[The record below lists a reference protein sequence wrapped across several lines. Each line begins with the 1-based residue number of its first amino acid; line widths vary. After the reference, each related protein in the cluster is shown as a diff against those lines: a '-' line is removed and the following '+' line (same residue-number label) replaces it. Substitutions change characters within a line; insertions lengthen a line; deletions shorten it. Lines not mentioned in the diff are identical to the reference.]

1 MIYQVW
7 ALLFLLICAIED
19 LVKQKIHI
27 WICITNALTA
37 IMVKMISG
45 NMKWKEYGIA
55 LGVCVLIY
63 AFILVTK
70 EAVGKGDGLVFFSMV
85 SILNLSCTVE
95 ILFWGLILC
104 CIFSLPAIA
113 LGKMKLKSSIPLI
126 PFVFAGN
133 IVWMLM
139 GGSHG

>member
-37 IMVKMISG
+37 IMVKVISG
-45 NMKWKEYGIA
+45 NMKWKEYVI
-55 LGVCVLIY
+55 GVCVLIY

-139 GGSHG
+139 GGSYG